1 MKLFIFL
8 LFLAINANR
17 ELERTIKVLER
28 AINKK
33 ERKLNNSLESSISS
47 LSPFKLKFS
56 PLVPP
61 PPPVFALGNMP
72 V

>member
-1 MKLFIFL
+1 M
-8 LFLAINANR
+8 
-17 ELERTIKVLER
+17 ESTIKLLEKTVK
-28 AINKK
+28 IK
-33 ERKLNNSLESSISS
+33 ERKLNKTLEAQISS

>member
-8 LFLAINANR
+8 LFMFINANK
-17 ELERTIKVLER
+17 ELEKTIKVLEK

-33 ERKLNNSLESSISS
+33 ERKLNKSLEAEISS